1 MIPSDLAARLRMM
14 SEASFF
20 DSEPPIQGTA
30 RVRELQARLPQ
41 LLPGQQFT
49 ASIQR
54 PLPDGTFQAVV
65 AGREYTL
72 ALNQSVKAGDTL
84 ELVVTRNTAG
94 TVFAELANPASAANA
109 NASQSQLSPAG
120 RLISFLLTGQ
130 PTPQAAQLAEGKPLI
145 NTPPTATNATQ
156 TLAPALRNAVS
167 QSGLFFESHQQKW
180 LSGKA
185 DMVSL
190 LREPQG
196 RFSPALQVADPAAAF
211 KLPPGVTPAMLAAA
225 AAGAVPGAAA
235 PTTPGGGL
243 AGTLAGVLLGVG
255 LGGEGSGGEGS
266 PLRATPGGSGQGAEQ
281 AAGRAAAQRG
291 AEAEAALRLAES
303 SQSSA
308 RQTSVPERLV
318 PVVHQQLDAMATQT
332 YVLQG
337 QAWPGQMFEL
347 EIEDP
352 DEGDREGESGNQDW
366 KTTLRLTLPRLGSVE
381 ARIQLDK
388 SGIALRL
395 SADDADT
402 VETLLTERESLATA
416 LEAANLPLTGFRVS
430 LREPSSIEP
439 QVDTAGTG
447 EAAIEA
453 AIEAGMDAKQEGP
466 GNGRA

>member
-145 NTPPTATNATQ
+145 NTPPTATNAAQ

-352 DEGDREGESGNQDW
+352 DEGDQEGESGNQDW

-381 ARIQLDK
+381 AQIQLDK

-430 LREPSSIEP
+430 LREPPSVEP
-439 QVDTAGTG
+439 QANTTGTG
-447 EAAIEA
+447 GP
-453 AIEAGMDAKQEGP
+453 GMDAKKEGT
-466 GNGRA
+466 GDDRA

>member
-1 MIPSDLAARLRMM
+1 M
-14 SEASFF
+14 
-20 DSEPPIQGTA
+20 
-30 RVRELQARLPQ
+30 
-41 LLPGQQFT
+41 
-49 ASIQR
+49 
-54 PLPDGTFQAVV
+54 
-65 AGREYTL
+65 
-72 ALNQSVKAGDTL
+72 
-84 ELVVTRNTAG
+84 
-94 TVFAELANPASAANA
+94 
-109 NASQSQLSPAG
+109 
-120 RLISFLLTGQ
+120 
-130 PTPQAAQLAEGKPLI
+130 
-145 NTPPTATNATQ
+145 
-156 TLAPALRNAVS
+156 
-167 QSGLFFESHQQKW
+167 
-180 LSGKA
+180 
-185 DMVSL
+185 
-190 LREPQG
+190 
-196 RFSPALQVADPAAAF
+196 
-211 KLPPGVTPAMLAAA
+211 
-225 AAGAVPGAAA
+225 
-235 PTTPGGGL
+235 
-243 AGTLAGVLLGVG
+243 
-255 LGGEGSGGEGS
+255 
-266 PLRATPGGSGQGAEQ
+266 
-281 AAGRAAAQRG
+281 
-291 AEAEAALRLAES
+291 AES

-453 AIEAGMDAKQEGP
+453 GMNAKQEGP